1 MDHENRVLISVSGR
15 KLVGFG
21 LIFVISIFTV
31 VTYLIALYA
40 FIAPSVDF
48 PLDVVNVGTYD
59 AGGNA
64 SISFSRGAEE
74 TVIINV
80 TVEMATHYYFNL
92 PSSDNYSFNADV
104 SYRVIIAIRDKNN
117 QPVED
122 CKYFSK
128 TISVGEKQE
137 TSFSYKVN
145 HPIKGQYTIEVMA
158 WADTGEPLTPS
169 REDVTFIVS

>member
-64 SISFSRGAEE
+64 SISFSRDAEE

-104 SYRVIIAIRDKNN
+104 SYRVIIAITDKND
-117 QPVED
+117 QPVYF
-122 CKYFSK
+122 KHFSK
-128 TISVGEKQE
+128 TISVGQQQV
-137 TSFSYKVN
+137 TSFSYQVEKKAVT
-145 HPIKGQYTIEVMA
+145 GQYTVEVMA

-169 REDVTFIVS
+169 REDVTYNIV

>member
-59 AGGNA
+59 AGGNP
-64 SISFSRGAEE
+64 SSSFSFPD
-74 TVIINV
+74 TVTINV

-117 QPVED
+117 QIADD
-122 CKYFSK
+122 CKYVSK
-128 TISVGEKQE
+128 TISVGDTQE
-137 TSFSYKVN
+137 TSFSYQVEKKDVT
-145 HPIKGQYTIEVMA
+145 GQYTVEVMA

-169 REDVTFIVS
+169 LEDVTYNIVS

>member
-48 PLDVVNVGTYD
+48 PLDIVNVGTYD
-59 AGGNA
+59 AGGNP
-64 SISFSRGAEE
+64 SSSFSFPD
-74 TVIINV
+74 TVTINV

-104 SYRVIIAIRDKNN
+104 SYRVIIAIRDKYN
-117 QPVED
+117 QPVD
-122 CKYFSK
+122 FKVIPK
-128 TISVGEKQE
+128 TISVGQKQE
-137 TSFSYKVN
+137 TSFSFQVEEKDVT
-145 HPIKGQYTIEVMA
+145 GQYTVEVMA

>member
-64 SISFSRGAEE
+64 STSFSREDYV
-74 TVIINV
+74 TINV

-92 PSSDNYSFNADV
+92 PFTYDNHSFNSDV
-104 SYRVIIAIRDKNN
+104 SYRVIIAIRDKND
-117 QPVED
+117 QPVYF
-122 CKYFSK
+122 KHFSK
-128 TISVGEKQE
+128 TISVGQQQV
-137 TSFSYKVN
+137 TSFSYQVEKKAVT
-145 HPIKGQYTIEVMA
+145 GQYTVEVMA

-169 REDVTFIVS
+169 REDVTYNIV